1 MSYCICLVYVF
12 VFNVRLNYIRCD
24 NQKDD
29 ITIELSKIFLFIG
42 CFSTSLSTAA
52 NEQLISTDMSF
63 SSRLT
68 SIDTATSANSVVT
81 TDESTTHL
89 QLTSQSV
96 EELPTTDAVETLSKS
111 ESPTTVELTTKTL
124 ILTTTIAKPS
134 TAEVTVQST
143 VSDVPSTE
151 SMTIKVKT
159 TEVSIIGT
167 EKPIKQ
173 FTSESIN
180 EHTTSTKVPTTKS
193 DKTTD
198 MSTEDSGKPVSE
210 QSSTTMS
217 ITTEQKLPVIET
229 EIYIESTTESTTELI
244 SAPVDGTFKSTTEN
258 NQQTPIADKTI
269 SYTTQSLCKLKTS
282 Y

>member
-1 MSYCICLVYVF
+1 MCY
-12 VFNVRLNYIRCD
+12 
-24 NQKDD
+24 QKDD

-52 NEQLISTDMSF
+52 NEQLTSTDMSF
-63 SSRLT
+63 NSRHT

-111 ESPTTVELTTKTL
+111 ESPTTPTTVELTTKTP

-167 EKPIKQ
+167 EKPITP

-193 DKTTD
+193 DKSTD
-198 MSTEDSGKPVSE
+198 MSTEDSGKLVSE

-244 SAPVDGTFKSTTEN
+244 SPPVDGTFKSTTEN